1 MKRLLL
7 FTLSLMA
14 VTGMLRAQNSSHW
27 SSPGGLY
34 DNETF
39 VYAELVLNGETVYD
53 QSTYNSYEFAAFIGD
68 ELRGKGTVIR
78 NTGLMETEAYMLRFR
93 VEGSLDTDD
102 GEFITFKAYNPS
114 TGLEYDLT
122 VNTEEVMFTGETG
135 AIPSSAT
142 QLGLTEPTSISLNNI
157 YVNVGET
164 VDPLQYVTVT
174 PWDATLPNNI
184 EWVYGQGGNNYY
196 SFKNNDGIWGIKGVN
211 PTTTGASVWMTYGS
225 LDAEGVVYVYQPAT
239 AISRT
244 QAELT
249 VYLGNEPIVLDQLLQ
264 GTYELAPANTTDK
277 VVWVSS
283 NTQVVS
289 HGDAWVALEAGDAVM
304 TATVYDY
311 DDNIRTGINP
321 ITVTVHVRQGVSS
334 ITTPFFDKE
343 NYLKYPLDCSLG
355 DDLTSYLVNGQAFTV
370 LPDEATNKAVTITVD
385 ETFSSGVLTKG
396 ADGRITATDTG
407 SAYLIVTSVEN
418 PAISTTFK
426 VEVHNDF
433 STISV
438 KKNELSVSLTNG
450 AKDITYSVM
459 NNVSYG
465 PTSASEFYNCSEPE
479 PSSSNP
485 DVVEVGYGDN
495 GYTLTALQSGEATIT
510 ISFPVYDYLP
520 AAFDKSGTSYQT
532 TVSASFKVTVNQG
545 VTGIASPFQSD
556 DSGSP
561 YEYLDCMLGDDLTPY
576 FVDGKAFNI
585 VPAAATNK
593 AVTLSYY
600 DPGAD
605 QHCVTIDSEGTI
617 TATQGGSEWILVTSV
632 DNPQASTYVKVLVHD
647 EFKTVTAPTA
657 EYTVNFPG
665 SSVDITEIVD
675 NAIVMGP
682 KTDKTNIYAGTD
694 WANMRTVSNPDVI
707 EFNGADGSVYAK
719 AVGTTTVTMTI
730 KWKDWLAAE
739 FDPTGALHETEVSAS
754 FTVIVSEGLTGLT
767 VQYFAPQSDGNEG
780 KIQVSSIPEGCTINP
795 NLVEVTAT
803 YYDNDD
809 WSNYMDNILE
819 IGSFAVGDEEG
830 TVWAPVTLKN
840 IPGKVMFTAT
850 YPVGNDNISM
860 TTDPQELG
868 YDFQVNGGWEW
879 RTIPYGI
886 LKSLNSLFDDNLIE
900 IRTQSEQVY
909 NDPTYGLFGDLDLL
923 SQNVCFKLKTES
935 STGTNPGGPQPEQT
949 EASSNYLYGGT
960 LGVDD
965 PITLRKGWNWI
976 PNPYVFRR
984 YIINGLSGTFVED
997 DRIVSKEDG
1006 FAIYNEGSWTG
1017 SLEVLAPGQGY
1028 LFYNAG
1034 DAGRTITFENELNM
1048 DAQDDDFVYT
1058 ARQAGRKAARTPL
1071 YQYDAS
1077 GFRDNM
1083 TIVAEVEGLQKTDGC
1098 RIYAFVNDECRG
1110 EGVAVGGRFFI
1121 TVHGNS
1127 GETVS
1132 FQLHDET
1139 VGELSQI
1146 DETTRMKNMLGT
1158 VKEPFKL
1165 HKGET
1170 IMTATAITTHTSS
1183 VNGSATRT
1191 YDLNG
1196 REVSRPQKGVNIRR
1210 TADGRVMKTVVR

>member
-7 FTLSLMA
+7 FALSLMA

-27 SSPGGLY
+27 SSPGGGY
-34 DNETF
+34 MDETF

-68 ELRGKGTVIR
+68 ELRGKGTVMSNPFIL
-78 NTGLMETEAYMLRFR
+78 TTEAYILRFR

-122 VNTEEVMFTGETG
+122 VNTEEVMFTGETE

-174 PWDATLPNNI
+174 PWYATLPNNI
-184 EWVYGQGGNNYY
+184 EWAYGQGGNNYY

-239 AISRT
+239 AINRT

-334 ITTPFFDKE
+334 ITTPYNSDR
-343 NYLKYPLDCSLG
+343 PLYCSPG
-355 DDLTSYLVNGQAFTV
+355 DDLTAYIVDGIMFDV
-370 LPDEATNKAVTITVD
+370 LPTEAYDKSVTFEVSPNNLALTVD
-385 ETFSSGVLTKG
+385 ANNHV
-396 ADGRITATDTG
+396 I
-407 SAYLIVTSVEN
+407 
-418 PAISTTFK
+418 
-426 VEVHNDF
+426 
-433 STISV
+433 
-438 KKNELSVSLTNG
+438 
-450 AKDITYSVM
+450 AK
-459 NNVSYG
+459 NVSNTYDYV
-465 PTSASEFYNCSEPE
+465 TVRSI
-479 PSSSNP
+479 SNP
-485 DVVEVGYGDN
+485 DVTCDVCVWVINEVRNVTFNQNELTIPLTSANMEITDIVTANINILPTDADCFNDNWLGITSSDPSVVEIVTHDYFGSSTN
-495 GYTLTALQSGEATIT
+495 LPMTVTAKKAGTATIT
-510 ISFPVYDYLP
+510 LEYRAVDYLGQKFGNP
-520 AAFDKSGTSYQT
+520 RWTGDTKTFTIN
-532 TVSASFKVTVNQG
+532 VTCG
-545 VTGIASPFQSD
+545 VTGITSPFQSD
-556 DSGSP
+556 DSSSP
-561 YEYLDCMLGDDLTPY
+561 YEYLDCMLGDDLTSY

-632 DNPQASTYVKVLVHD
+632 DNPQASTYVKVRVHD
-647 EFKTVTAPTA
+647 EFKTLTAPVP
-657 EYTVNFPG
+657 EYTVNFTG
-665 SSVDITEIVD
+665 SGMNITEILD

-682 KTDKTNIYAGTD
+682 EGSYVIYEGTDYANIY
-694 WANMRTVSNPDVI
+694 NISNPNVLEIND
-707 EFNGADGSVYAK
+707 NGAFVK

-886 LKSLNSLFDDNLIE
+886 FKSLNSLFDDNLIE
-900 IRTQSEQVY
+900 VRTQSEQVY

-1006 FAIYNEGSWTG
+1006 FAVYDDGSWTG

-1034 DAGRTITFENELNM
+1034 DAGRTISFQNELNLA
-1048 DAQDDDFVYT
+1048 AQDDDHVDR
-1058 ARQAGRKAARTPL
+1058 ARQAGRHVARTPL

-1083 TIVAEVEGLQKTDGC
+1083 TIVAEVEGLQRTDGC

-1110 EGVAVGGRFFI
+1110 EGVAVGDRFFI